1 MNALNDNLN
10 ERNLLRFI
18 TAGSV
23 DDGKST
29 LIGRLLFD
37 SKGIFADQL
46 AAVSRAKHKRT
57 VGDTIDLSL
66 LTDGLEAEREQGITI
81 DVAYRY
87 FATPKRKFIIADTPG
102 HEQYTRNMV
111 TGASTADAV
120 IILVD
125 VSKVKLREDGGVDLL
140 IQTKRHST
148 IAHLLQIEHV
158 VVAVN
163 KMDLVNYD
171 QDVYDRIVKAYHE
184 FAATLGIKDVKTI
197 PLSALAGDNV
207 VDASERM
214 PWYQGPT
221 LIELLE
227 DLSVYDESHNSAFRF
242 PVQLVARHN
251 GHEANDFR
259 GYMGR
264 IEAGNV
270 AVGDKLVV
278 QPSGQSATVKEIV
291 TFDGSLQSASAGQ
304 SVTIVLEEYV
314 DVSRGDLLAS
324 SAQPASLLK
333 QVNADVCWLSEE
345 PLDLRRKYWIK
356 HGTKQTAAKVT
367 KIDSILDINTQ
378 QRHDA
383 DALKLNDVAR
393 IALTVQQPLA
403 ADAYS
408 DIRIGISRQRLLHGQ
423 RNARH
428 VVQLQRIRIVPLLG
442 VDVKDRID
450 LRHFRSGLLGAV
462 LDPVFAAQVQR
473 LLGQPAHVG
482 VHLLEQGGRL
492 RAGGQQVAARHVHV
506 LFQHDGDRL
515 AGAGALQGAVEGD
528 DFLDRRA
535 LAGRLHHQ
543 LVADG
548 DVAGFDTAH
557 VAAEVVGFMA
567 IVACYQLYREAEG
580 GVVRLVVHRQ
590 VFQQLDQGRALVP
603 WHALARVDHVV
614 AGQGRQRN
622 GLHVLDAQRCSEFVV
637 CLDDAVVHVL
647 VVVHQVH
654 LVDGHHHVLDL
665 QQVGDGGVALG
676 LDQQV
681 HAAVFSQLHFRHVD
695 QDDHGI
701 GGGGAGYHVAG
712 VLFVARGVGDD
723 EFALRGGEIAVGHV
737 DGDALFALGFQ
748 AVRQQRQVD
757 GVAHG
762 ALMLGARYGCELVGE
777 DAFAVEQQAA
787 NQGALAVVD
796 GAGGDEAQQVT
807 FVQVVVQC
815 VHQKYPCFLRFSME
829 ASEVWSSIRVAP
841 RSVIWVTAVS
851 AMIASTSAA
860 SEDTG
865 QVQEISPTVRKR
877 TTWVSML
884 SPSRAGVRSV
894 SGTSRPLRGMTW
906 RSCAK

>member
-1 MNALNDNLN
+1 MNALNENLN

-120 IILVD
+120 ILLVD

-171 QDVYDRIVKAYHE
+171 QDVYERIVKAYGE

-207 VDASERM
+207 VEQSGKM

-270 AVGDKLVV
+270 SVGDKLVV

-324 SAQPASLLK
+324 SAQPANLLK

-356 HGTKQTAAKVT
+356 HGTRQSAAKVS

-408 DIRIGISRQRLLHGQ
+408 DIRATGAFIL
-423 RNARH
+423 
-428 VVQLQRIRIVPLLG
+428 
-442 VDVKDRID
+442 ID
-450 LRHFRSGLLGAV
+450 EVTH
-462 LDPVFAAQVQR
+462 QT
-473 LLGQPAHVG
+473 
-482 VHLLEQGGRL
+482 
-492 RAGGQQVAARHVHV
+492 VAA
-506 LFQHDGDRL
+506 GMIRL
-515 AGAGALQGAVEGD
+515 
-528 DFLDRRA
+528 
-535 LAGRLHHQ
+535 
-543 LVADG
+543 
-548 DVAGFDTAH
+548 
-557 VAAEVVGFMA
+557 
-567 IVACYQLYREAEG
+567 
-580 GVVRLVVHRQ
+580 
-590 VFQQLDQGRALVP
+590 
-603 WHALARVDHVV
+603 
-614 AGQGRQRN
+614 
-622 GLHVLDAQRCSEFVV
+622 
-637 CLDDAVVHVL
+637 
-647 VVVHQVH
+647 
-654 LVDGHHHVLDL
+654 
-665 QQVGDGGVALG
+665 
-676 LDQQV
+676 
-681 HAAVFSQLHFRHVD
+681 
-695 QDDHGI
+695 
-701 GGGGAGYHVAG
+701 
-712 VLFVARGVGDD
+712 
-723 EFALRGGEIAVGHV
+723 GE
-737 DGDALFALGFQ
+737 
-748 AVRQQRQVD
+748 
-757 GVAHG
+757 
-762 ALMLGARYGCELVGE
+762 
-777 DAFAVEQQAA
+777 
-787 NQGALAVVD
+787 
-796 GAGGDEAQQVT
+796 
-807 FVQVVVQC
+807 
-815 VHQKYPCFLRFSME
+815 
-829 ASEVWSSIRVAP
+829 
-841 RSVIWVTAVS
+841 
-851 AMIASTSAA
+851 
-860 SEDTG
+860 
-865 QVQEISPTVRKR
+865 
-877 TTWVSML
+877 
-884 SPSRAGVRSV
+884 
-894 SGTSRPLRGMTW
+894 
-906 RSCAK
+906 